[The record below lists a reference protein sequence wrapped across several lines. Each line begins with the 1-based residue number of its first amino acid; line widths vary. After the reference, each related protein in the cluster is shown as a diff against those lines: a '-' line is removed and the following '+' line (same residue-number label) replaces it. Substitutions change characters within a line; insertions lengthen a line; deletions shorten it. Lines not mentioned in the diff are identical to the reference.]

1 MSRISSSIGRTPRIA
16 AAVAVA
22 ALIASAAASQHDPG
36 DIDPGCGQPP
46 MGSEGSARLVL
57 GVDDPSPAAWDGEAL
72 LERLEVAGREM
83 RSLEADLTLIRF
95 DALLEESETRL
106 GQVLLTR
113 DAGSTRVAIVFD
125 EFIDGSGHGED
136 WRQHW
141 VYADGWLD
149 ELYHR
154 QKRYVRRQ
162 LVMPGEAI
170 DPLKLGEGPI
180 PLPIAQKKDEVL
192 ARFEVIE
199 PPPPSPPLLDRLEDC
214 VGLRLVPRAGTELAK
229 ETAYIE
235 LFYDRATLAPRGIR
249 VLELNGDR
257 DTVLLRRSKVNGE
270 MGESQKS
277 LLLLESP
284 DPAEWAWDVR
294 PLRIA
299 PGQERPMQPVSEAP
313 TP

>member
-1 MSRISSSIGRTPRIA
+1 MNRAASSIAIS
-16 AAVAVA
+16 V
-22 ALIASAAASQHDPG
+22 LFASLAAASIQFDPG
-36 DIDPGCGQPP
+36 EIDPGCGQPP
-46 MGSEGSARLVL
+46 MGSEGFARLV
-57 GVDDPSPAAWDGEAL
+57 VFADDQAGSRWDGEAL
-72 LERLEVAGREM
+72 LDRLEVAGRDM

-113 DAGSTRVAIVFD
+113 DGEATRVAIVFD
-125 EFIDGSGHGED
+125 EFIDGSGHGEQ

-149 ELYHR
+149 ELDHR

-162 LVMPGEAI
+162 LVMPDEPI

-180 PLPIAQKKDEVL
+180 PLPIAQRKADVL

-199 PPPPSPPLLDRLEDC
+199 PPPPSPPLLDRLEDF
-214 VGLRLVPRAGTELAK
+214 VGLRLVPRAGTEMAK

-235 LFYDRATLAPRGIR
+235 LFYDRQTLAPRGIR

-257 DTVLLRRSKVNGE
+257 DTVLLRRPKVNGA
-270 MGESQKS
+270 MGEPQKS

-299 PGQERPMQPVSEAP
+299 PGQEAP
-313 TP
+313 KPADSTETSAP

>member
-1 MSRISSSIGRTPRIA
+1 MNSRTRRLSM
-16 AAVAVA
+16 AVAIAVA
-22 ALIASAAASQHDPG
+22 ATSIASASQLEPG

-46 MGSEGSARLVL
+46 MGSEGSARLVV
-57 GVDDPSPAAWDGEAL
+57 GVDDAAPAAWDGEAL
-72 LERLEVAGREM
+72 LDRLEAVGRET

-95 DALLEESETRL
+95 DSLLEESETRL

-113 DAGSTRVAIVFD
+113 DGETTRVAIVFD
-125 EFIDGSGHGED
+125 EFIDGSGHGEQ

-149 ELYHR
+149 ELDHR

-192 ARFEVIE
+192 ARFDVIE
-199 PPPPSPPLLDRLEDC
+199 PPPPSPPLLDRLDDC
-214 VGLRLVPRAGTELAK
+214 VGIRLVPRAGTDLAK
-229 ETAYIE
+229 DTAYIE
-235 LFYDRATLAPRGIR
+235 LFYDRTTLAPRGIR
-249 VLELNGDR
+249 VLDLNGDR
-257 DTVLLRRSKVNGE
+257 DTVLLRRPKVNGSF
-270 MGESQKS
+270 GDSQKS

-299 PGQERPMQPVSEAP
+299 PGQERPTETPAAEAP
-313 TP
+313 AP

>member
-1 MSRISSSIGRTPRIA
+1 MISRTTRLSL
-16 AAVAVA
+16 AVA
-22 ALIASAAASQHDPG
+22 IAMAAASIALASQYEPG
-36 DIDPGCGQPP
+36 EIDPGCGQPP
-46 MGSEGSARLVL
+46 MGSQGSARLVV
-57 GVDDPSPAAWDGEAL
+57 GVDDASPAVWDGEAL
-72 LERLEVAGREM
+72 LDRLEAAGRET

-113 DAGSTRVAIVFD
+113 DGETTRVAIVFD
-125 EFIDGSGHGED
+125 EFIDGSGHGEQ

-141 VYADGWLD
+141 VYAGGWLD
-149 ELYHR
+149 ELDHR

-180 PLPIAQKKDEVL
+180 PLPIAQKKEEVL
-192 ARFEVIE
+192 ARFEVLE

-214 VGLRLVPRAGTELAK
+214 VGIRLVPRAGTDLAK
-229 ETAYIE
+229 DTAYIE

-249 VLELNGDR
+249 VLDLNGDR
-257 DTVLLRRSKVNGE
+257 DTVLLRRPVVNGE
-270 MGESQKS
+270 LGEPQKS

-299 PGQERPMQPVSEAP
+299 PGQESPTEPPSAEAP
-313 TP
+313 AP

>member
-1 MSRISSSIGRTPRIA
+1 MKPGPCSIV
-16 AAVAVA
+16 VAL
-22 ALIASAAASQHDPG
+22 LIASLAAASTQQDSG
-36 DIDPGCGQPP
+36 EIDPGCGQPP
-46 MGSEGSARLVL
+46 MGSEGSPRLAL
-57 GVDDPSPAAWDGEAL
+57 ASDGQSIAAWDGEAL
-72 LERLEVAGREM
+72 LDRLEIAGRDM

-113 DAGSTRVAIVFD
+113 DGEATRVAIVFD
-125 EFIDGSGHGED
+125 EFIDGSGHGEQ

-149 ELYHR
+149 ELDHR

-180 PLPIAQKKDEVL
+180 PLPIAQTKADVL
-192 ARFEVIE
+192 SRFEVIE
-199 PPPPSPPLLDRLEDC
+199 PPPPSPPLLDRLEDF
-214 VGLRLVPRAGTELAK
+214 VGLRLVPRAGTEMAK
-229 ETAYIE
+229 DTAYIE
-235 LFYDRATLAPRGIR
+235 LFYDRETLAPRGIR

-257 DTVLLRRSKVNGE
+257 DTVLLRRPKVNGA
-270 MGESQKS
+270 MGDPQKS

-299 PGQERPMQPVSEAP
+299 PGQESP
-313 TP
+313 TPAPAPEATAP

>member
-1 MSRISSSIGRTPRIA
+1 MTSRTRRLSM
-16 AAVAVA
+16 AVAIAVA
-22 ALIASAAASQHDPG
+22 ATSIASASQHDPG

-46 MGSEGSARLVL
+46 MGSEGSARLVV
-57 GVDDPSPAAWDGEAL
+57 GVDSAAPAAWDGEAL
-72 LERLEVAGREM
+72 LDRLEVAGRET

-113 DAGSTRVAIVFD
+113 DGEATRVAIVFD
-125 EFIDGSGHGED
+125 EFIDGSGHGEQ

-149 ELYHR
+149 ELDHR

-192 ARFEVIE
+192 ARFDVIE

-214 VGLRLVPRAGTELAK
+214 VGIRLVPRAGTELAK

-257 DTVLLRRSKVNGE
+257 DTVLLRRPKVNGSF
-270 MGESQKS
+270 GDSQKS

-299 PGQERPMQPVSEAP
+299 PGQENSTATPAEEAP
-313 TP
+313 AP

>member
-1 MSRISSSIGRTPRIA
+1 MTSRTRRLSM
-16 AAVAVA
+16 AVAIAVA
-22 ALIASAAASQHDPG
+22 ATSIASASQHDPG

-46 MGSEGSARLVL
+46 MGSEGSARLVV
-57 GVDDPSPAAWDGEAL
+57 GVDSAAPAAWDGEAL
-72 LERLEVAGREM
+72 LDRLEVAGRET

-95 DALLEESETRL
+95 EALLEESETRL

-113 DAGSTRVAIVFD
+113 DGEATRVAIVFD
-125 EFIDGSGHGED
+125 EFIDGSGHGEQ

-149 ELYHR
+149 ELDHR

-192 ARFEVIE
+192 ARFDVIE

-214 VGLRLVPRAGTELAK
+214 VGIRLVPRAGTELAK

-257 DTVLLRRSKVNGE
+257 DTVLLRRPKVNGSF
-270 MGESQKS
+270 GDSQKS

-299 PGQERPMQPVSEAP
+299 PGQENSTATPAEEAP
-313 TP
+313 AP

>member
-1 MSRISSSIGRTPRIA
+1 MNPRPSSIA
-16 AAVAVA
+16 LAM
-22 ALIASAAASQHDPG
+22 LIASLASASAQHDPG
-36 DIDPGCGQPP
+36 EIDPGCGQPP
-46 MGSEGSARLVL
+46 MGSGGAARLVM
-57 GVDDPSPAAWDGEAL
+57 GIDQAPPATWNGEAIL
-72 LERLEVAGREM
+72 DRLEIAGRDM

-113 DAGSTRVAIVFD
+113 DGEATRVAIVFD
-125 EFIDGSGHGED
+125 EFIDGSGHGEQ

-149 ELYHR
+149 ELDHR

-162 LVMPGEAI
+162 LVMPGESI

-180 PLPIAQKKDEVL
+180 PLPIAQRKSDVL
-192 ARFEVIE
+192 AKFEVIE
-199 PPPPSPPLLDRLEDC
+199 PPPPSPPLLDRLEDF
-214 VGLRLVPRAGTELAK
+214 VGLRLVPRAGTELAS

-235 LFYDRATLAPRGIR
+235 LFYDRETLAPRGIR

-257 DTVLLRRSKVNGE
+257 DTVLLRRPKVNGA
-270 MGESQKS
+270 MGEPQKS

-299 PGQERPMQPVSEAP
+299 PGQESP
-313 TP
+313 TPAPASGTSAP